1 MKSRVWLV
9 GLVTVTSLGIGT
21 LPTRADEATVQQ
33 CSQDIVITGSDNY
46 AQQGCQQTSVQNR
59 EGRNRRSNTG
69 RVLTGTQRVDIL
81 GDYNRTNQNIRQS
94 NTESDRQPRARRRYR
109 Y

>member
-9 GLVTVTSLGIGT
+9 SLLTVSTLGIGT

-33 CSQDIVITGSDNY
+33 CSQDIVITGNDNY
-46 AQQGCQQTSVQNR
+46 AQQGCTQVNVQNR
-59 EGRNRRSNTG
+59 EGRSRRSNTG

-81 GDYNRTNQNIRQS
+81 GDYNETHQNINQR

-109 Y
+109 